1 MASLTENENWICDN
15 CEEEMSGPE
24 CALCGEPK
32 EGRNPNIEKIIQ
44 ILKGLNMKTIFET
57 HVELQ
62 EFIDEV
68 DLVYKDEKPTSF
80 FEPREDLDEESVLD
94 YAATLLKSFD
104 DFFQI
109 NIPEYIKLDNKSK
122 ELLYELNDNRKKLE
136 AIKRQLPIVLK
147 KQQLDLTNA
156 GTELSKTDEFI
167 KADPDER
174 KRMTEDMLGM
184 IRHEHKKHIGSYEKE
199 RIKLHALIGSLQDK
213 WKASLREIQKIRKES
228 LRELFEHMK
237 ETTGTELTEK
247 ELSVIYNTAVEILGT
262 ELVNPPLIPGL
273 SKSQMTDKQRKR
285 SKRKKFLKVE
295 SYTWLETLSGFVA
308 YLKDKEEEDTDSW
321 FKTIEEEEEEAK
333 KEAQKNE
340 EELLEEQR
348 KEEEKKRRRREK
360 KKRQKT
366 RKKLEKQKKAAEME
380 ALRLREQELES
391 AEIASTT
398 SSSTASASTMSWPEQ
413 QDPVGSAIPDAGP
426 DAKPDPMS
434 DLDRTIIGRVLE
446 LYLYLQKKRIFAA
459 ERAKRERKMAIVQ
472 PHQEEI
478 IRYIKTY
485 LIPELKKYGMSLVLT
500 GGFATRLLSR
510 NHYNTEDIDMK
521 VCSAEMSIHKMRKI
535 VKKVLEESLEEM
547 FEVFDP
553 IDKVWGKDAGKA
565 NEMINDGNV
574 ALKITIPTG
583 RKISVGGRQIDERE
597 PLAELTFVNGSCN
610 VSTTINGIPT
620 YSAKELV
627 DNLLDASNYFE
638 ERIKIATEKRARG
651 EPTESIYDEKVL
663 SWFWQLQELLR
674 LTTRSDAVE
683 IMQKDIERIKSP
695 SPKEGGKRKTRKRRK
710 RKTRRKK
717 NRKKRTRRK

>member
-1 MASLTENENWICDN
+1 MASLTENENWICAN

-32 EGRNPNIEKIIQ
+32 EGSKPNIEKIIQ

-68 DLVYKDEKPTSF
+68 ELVYKDEKPTSF
-80 FEPREDLDEESVLD
+80 FEPRFDLDEESVLD
-94 YAATLLKSFD
+94 YAETLLKSFD
-104 DFFQI
+104 DFFQTK
-109 NIPEYIKLDNKSK
+109 IPEYIKLDNKSK
-122 ELLYELNDNRKKLE
+122 ELLYELNNNRKKEKALTDRILLVKKELE
-136 AIKRQLPIVLK
+136 EEIV
-147 KQQLDLTNA
+147 QAVANA
-156 GTELSKTDEFI
+156 TLTDEYKSGDI
-167 KADPDER
+167 EKR
-174 KRMTEDMLGM
+174 KVLIDIVRNKWKQIWEK
-184 IRHEHKKHIGSYEKE
+184 RIGSYENDL
-199 RIKLHALIGSLQDK
+199 IKLKEIMGSLQDK
-213 WKASLREIQKIRKES
+213 WKASLTEIQKIRKES

-237 ETTGTELTEK
+237 ETTGTELSEK
-247 ELSVIYNTAVEILGT
+247 ELSVIYNTAIEILGT
-262 ELVNPPLIPGL
+262 ELVKPPLIPGRP
-273 SKSQMTDKQRKR
+273 KSQMNDNTRKR
-285 SKRKKFLKVE
+285 LERTRFLKLE
-295 SYTWLETLSGFVA
+295 SHTWLETLSGFVA
-308 YLKDKEEEDTDSW
+308 YLKNKEEEDTDSW
-321 FKTIEEEEEEAK
+321 FKTIEEEEEEAQK
-333 KEAQKNE
+333 KGD
-340 EELLEEQR
+340 ELVEEQR

-380 ALRLREQELES
+380 ALRLREQELEA

-398 SSSTASASTMSWPEQ
+398 SASTVSWPEQ
-413 QDPVGSAIPDAGP
+413 QDPVRSAIPAPNP

-446 LYLYLQKKRIFAA
+446 LYLYLQKKKIFAS
-459 ERAKRERKMAIVQ
+459 ERAKREMKMAIVQ
-472 PHQEEI
+472 PHQQEI

-485 LIPELKKYGMSLVLT
+485 LIPELKKHGMSLVLT

-521 VCSAEMSIHKMRKI
+521 VCSAEMSIHQMRKI
-535 VKKVLEESLEEM
+535 VKKVLEESRGESLEEM
-547 FEVFDP
+547 FEIFDP
-553 IDKVWGKDAGKA
+553 IDKVWRKDAGKA